1 MERGGE
7 IVTPD
12 GLQLLL
18 LLRPGQGAPI
28 VDVDRKWGVPQ
39 DGLDRRREVAQAKS
53 RPQDRVPVD
62 QRLPGGKE
70 FLKIKRPIKGAG
82 QLIAISRAVRPDKR
96 VTQQSLLRRRQRIDI
111 LDIVARHALA
121 VSRIRS
127 SKKTSTAPDRSPA
140 RLRSMS

>member
-28 VDVDRKWGVPQ
+28 VDIDRKRRVPQ
-39 DGLDRRREVAQAKS
+39 DGLDRLLEVAPAKS
-53 RPQDRVPVD
+53 GPQDGVPVD

-70 FLKIKRPIKGAG
+70 FIEIERPIEGAG

-96 VTQQSLLRRRQRIDI
+96 VTEQSLLRRRQRIDI

-127 SKKTSTAPDRSPA
+127 SKNTSTAPD
-140 RLRSMS
+140 